1 MEFDGWTIAER
12 ERPRAYRRVGLY
24 ASLNSRGE
32 IVLSERAYKKIWE
45 PGSVTLLW
53 DAKHGRIGVKFPV
66 AGEDHFF
73 PARRY
78 GRGRRLYIIRA
89 AKMMRQFGIEITET
103 IKFPEAHI
111 ILINEKPMLVLDLNT
126 AVKLN
131 GVPLRAG

>member
-12 ERPRAYRRVGLY
+12 PQPRAYRREGLY

-45 PGSVTLLW
+45 PASVTLLW
-53 DAKHGRIGVKFPV
+53 DAEHRRIGVKFPL
-66 AGEDHFF
+66 AGENHFF
-73 PARRY
+73 FVRRY

-89 AKMMRQFGIEITET
+89 SKMMRQFGIEITET
-103 IKFPEAHI
+103 VKFPEAHI
-111 ILINEKPMLVLDLNT
+111 ILINQYPMLVLDLNT

-131 GVPLRAG
+131 GVPAFE